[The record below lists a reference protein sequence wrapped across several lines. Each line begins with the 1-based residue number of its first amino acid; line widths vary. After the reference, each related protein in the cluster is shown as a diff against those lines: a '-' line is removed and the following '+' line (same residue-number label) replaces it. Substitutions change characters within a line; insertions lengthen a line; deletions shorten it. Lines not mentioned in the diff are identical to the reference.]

1 MSQAP
6 YLMCKLWRKSMTM
19 KTCTIYT
26 TCDGFAIQFDM
37 QADPEWSDAK
47 LDSEAYKRFDTDFE
61 SVGEIRHVEWH

>member
-1 MSQAP
+1 MA
-6 YLMCKLWRKSMTM
+6 M

-37 QADPEWSDAK
+37 QANPDWSDAK